1 MLVCCGLRHDGHA
14 TVGATSTLT
23 YSRYH
28 HCSARVP
35 FAEAAKFKTTQAEAC
50 ATKKFAAR
58 RENPALR
65 RIVVHFNF
73 LNGVKNFAGKAVGA
87 QSLDAADAQ
96 PGSFLDRGNIMIGL

>member
-1 MLVCCGLRHDGHA
+1 MLQPVWFRSEIPTQTATLRGSFGMLVCCGLRHDSHA

-73 LNGVKNFAGKAVGA
+73 LNGVKNF
-87 QSLDAADAQ
+87 
-96 PGSFLDRGNIMIGL
+96 